1 MESNE
6 ELPDFMNEPFS
17 EDYLDDPTVIS
28 LPGKLSTNRVFNHD
42 AAVVSPSPSPP
53 PTVASS
59 PLSSTLPPIPTL
71 APISAAPFG
80 FESSLLSFTLHPN
93 EIFPYDYRDDVTV
106 VSLNDA
112 VEVLPLLRPVPNV
125 ASSPGFPTEPI
136 PTLDLDFDPLFA
148 FDPLNDRLVPSPIT
162 VEVVPPT
169 PSPPPKDPSV
179 AKSNLAK
186 SIMVPKVKKKRIRKK
201 EPKKKKYVEKR
212 DNDVLL
218 GRGGCANNHQGNKI
232 YLQRVLGLQKWYKT
246 LPRDKKSNCSNSVVQ
261 WIHNR
266 GGRFL
271 KRENKRSR
279 WYIVTPATA
288 RQKVSQALREDHTPE
303 GRALKKSKAKSYK
316 H

>member
-1 MESNE
+1 MEPSTDLESNE
-6 ELPDFMNEPFS
+6 ELADIMNEPFS
-17 EDYLDDPTVIS
+17 EDYHDDPTVIS
-28 LPGKLSTNRVFNHD
+28 LPGNLSTNRYENRNSSVTSLRTITYKGSFSVFNHD

-53 PTVASS
+53 PIVASS

-80 FESSLLSFTLHPN
+80 FESSLLSFTLRSN
-93 EIFPYDYRDDVTV
+93 EIFPYDFRDDMTV
-106 VSLNDA
+106 DFY
-112 VEVLPLLRPVPNV
+112 PL
-125 ASSPGFPTEPI
+125 FP
-136 PTLDLDFDPLFA
+136 FDPI
-148 FDPLNDRLVPSPIT
+148 NDRLVPS
-162 VEVVPPT
+162 EVVPPT

-179 AKSNLAK
+179 AKSNSAK
-186 SIMVPKVKKKRIRKK
+186 RIMVPKVKEKRIRRK
-201 EPKKKKYVEKR
+201 EPKEKIYVEKR

-232 YLQRVLGLQKWYKT
+232 YLKHILGLQKPYKT
-246 LPRDKKSNCSNSVVQ
+246 LPRDEKTNCSNSVVQ
-261 WIHNR
+261 WIQNR

-271 KRENKRSR
+271 KRENKRSP
-279 WYIVTPATA
+279 WYIVPPATA

>member
-1 MESNE
+1 MMEPSTDLESNE
-6 ELPDFMNEPFS
+6 ELADIMNEPFS
-17 EDYLDDPTVIS
+17 EDYHDDDPTVIS
-28 LPGKLSTNRVFNHD
+28 LPGNLSTNRYENRNSYVTSLRTITYKGSFSVFNHD

-53 PTVASS
+53 PIVASS
-59 PLSSTLPPIPTL
+59 PLSSTLPSIPTL
-71 APISAAPFG
+71 APIS
-80 FESSLLSFTLHPN
+80 
-93 EIFPYDYRDDVTV
+93 DYRDDATV
-106 VSLNDA
+106 
-112 VEVLPLLRPVPNV
+112 
-125 ASSPGFPTEPI
+125 
-136 PTLDLDFDPLFA
+136 DFDPLFR
-148 FDPLNDRLVPSPIT
+148 FDPINDRLVPSPID

-186 SIMVPKVKKKRIRKK
+186 RIMVPKVKKKRIRRK
-201 EPKKKKYVEKR
+201 EPKKKVPKVKKKRIRRKEPEKRIHVEKR

-232 YLQRVLGLQKWYKT
+232 YLKHILGLQKPYKT
-246 LPRDKKSNCSNSVVQ
+246 LPRDEKTNCSNSVVQ
-261 WIHNR
+261 WIQKR

-271 KRENKRSR
+271 KREDKGSP

>member
-1 MESNE
+1 MMEPSTDMESNE
-6 ELPDFMNEPFS
+6 KLPDFMNEPFS

-28 LPGKLSTNRVFNHD
+28 LPGNLFTNRYENRNNSV
-42 AAVVSPSPSPP
+42 
-53 PTVASS
+53 T
-59 PLSSTLPPIPTL
+59 
-71 APISAAPFG
+71 
-80 FESSLLSFTLHPN
+80 SLRTITYKGSF
-93 EIFPYDYRDDVTV
+93 R
-106 VSLNDA
+106 
-112 VEVLPLLRPVPNV
+112 
-125 ASSPGFPTEPI
+125 
-136 PTLDLDFDPLFA
+136 
-148 FDPLNDRLVPSPIT
+148 
-162 VEVVPPT
+162 
-169 PSPPPKDPSV
+169 
-179 AKSNLAK
+179 
-186 SIMVPKVKKKRIRKK
+186 KKKRIRRK
-201 EPKKKKYVEKR
+201 EPKKKKHVEKR

-232 YLQRVLGLQKWYKT
+232 YLQRILGLQKWYKT
-246 LPRDKKSNCSNSVVQ
+246 LPRDEKTNCSNSVVQ